1 MGVITTDAMGAADD
15 IVVVVPIPIP
25 VVVPVVDEEFEFT
38 KGPLDTEPIPLS
50 PSPSSPFP
58 PPPPPKLTTAKIIP
72 TTIAITI
79 ANAPA
84 LINLPL
90 LLSARFN

>member
-1 MGVITTDAMGAADD
+1 MGVITIEAMGAADD
-15 IVVVVPIPIP
+15 IVVVVPVVPAVP
-25 VVVPVVDEEFEFT
+25 VVVPVVPVEFA
-38 KGPLDTEPIPLS
+38 KGPLDTVPKPS
-50 PSPSSPFP
+50 APSAPSPF

-72 TTIAITI
+72 TTIAITM